1 METLNYNSVNE
12 VLEFIK
18 YKSTQRKKDIL
29 KKVIYSIY
37 NSFEQNKTVNII
49 PNSDKEKYFFYA
61 DQFWNKI
68 MINEKF
74 NNEFQEIG
82 FKAKKNM
89 MKFKNVTQKFDKPME
104 KIIPLEY
111 HLIEL
116 YTDKV
121 SFITIILDFIRNFY
135 KN

>member
-1 METLNYNSVNE
+1 
-12 VLEFIK
+12 
-18 YKSTQRKKDIL
+18 
-29 KKVIYSIY
+29 
-37 NSFEQNKTVNII
+37 
-49 PNSDKEKYFFYA
+49 
-61 DQFWNKI
+61 

-89 MKFKNVTQKFDKPME
+89 MKFKNVNQKFDKPME

-111 HLIEL
+111 HLIKL

-121 SFITIILDFIRNFY
+121 SFITLILDFFRNLL
-135 KN
+135 

>member
-1 METLNYNSVNE
+1 MEAINYTCVNE
-12 VLEFIK
+12 VLQHIK
-18 YKSTQRKKDIL
+18 YKSTQRKREIL
-29 KKVIYSIY
+29 KKIIYSIY
-37 NSFEQNKTVNII
+37 DSFDSNQKVNII
-49 PNSDKEKYFFYA
+49 PTSDKEKYFFYA

-82 FKAKKNM
+82 FKARKNM
-89 MKFKNVTQKFDKPME
+89 MKFKNTNQKFDKPME

-111 HLIEL
+111 HLIKL

-121 SFITIILDFIRNFY
+121 SFITMILDFFRNLL
-135 KN
+135 